1 MESRL
6 RNIRST
12 LCLLALPLLSLLPA
26 AGAFA
31 QDGPD
36 PELINRLRA
45 VAAEADSF
53 PDKFDAQVWLTDMS
67 ARLERQV
74 KDPEARL
81 RILQRV
87 HYEAT
92 RRDMAPE
99 LILAVIDIE
108 SNFDPYAISVS
119 GALGLMQI
127 MPFWVEE
134 IDEGDDNLI
143 RIETNLRYG
152 CTILQHYLQRENG
165 DLRRA
170 LARYNGSVGKTTY
183 PDKVLD
189 RLRTK
194 WYRA

>member
-1 MESRL
+1 M
-6 RNIRST
+6 RNTRST
-12 LCLLALPLLSLLPA
+12 MCLALMLLLSLLPA
-26 AGAFA
+26 AGALA

-74 KDPEARL
+74 KDPDERL
-81 RILQRV
+81 KILQRV
-87 HYEAT
+87 HHEAT

-99 LILAVIDIE
+99 LVLAVIDIE
-108 SNFDPYAISVS
+108 SNFDRFAISVS

-127 MPFWVEE
+127 MPFW
-134 IDEGDDNLI
+134 IDEIGEGADNLMH
-143 RIETNLRYG
+143 IETNVRFG
-152 CTILQHYLQRENG
+152 CTILQYYLERENG
-165 DLRRA
+165 DLKRA
-170 LARYNGSVGKTTY
+170 LGRYKGSLGKARYPN
-183 PDKVLD
+183 KVLD